1 MTSRFHKWFT
11 ARHRKSV
18 SVAVAGWMSLSLVL
32 VFWPCCE
39 ILAQAMPAAPAAS
52 HVEAGDHDHGNM
64 PAGSGDP
71 CGTWLDTVDV
81 LLNTSP
87 DVPLSSFELKITQ
100 AVLAVAHDFPAI
112 TSPAR
117 GSIEYRAPPPVSLP
131 LYLRV
136 QHLLI

>member
-1 MTSRFHKWFT
+1 MTAIRFKNRSML
-11 ARHRKSV
+11 RHRKSIAM
-18 SVAVAGWMSLSLVL
+18 AVAGWMSLTLVL

-39 ILAQAMPAAPAAS
+39 ILAQAMPAPS

-71 CGTWLDTVDV
+71 CGTWLDTADA
-81 LLNTSP
+81 LLNTSS
-87 DVPLSSFELKITQ
+87 DVLLSSFELKIAQ
-100 AVLAVAHDFPAI
+100 AVHAVAHDFPAV
-112 TSPAR
+112 TLPAR